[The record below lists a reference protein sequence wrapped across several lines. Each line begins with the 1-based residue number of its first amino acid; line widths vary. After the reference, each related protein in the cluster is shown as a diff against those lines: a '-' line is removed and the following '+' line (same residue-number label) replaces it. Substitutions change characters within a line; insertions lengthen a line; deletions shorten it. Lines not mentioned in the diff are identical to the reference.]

1 MSFVKVNESG
11 RVETWTISRPERFNA
26 LGTTLAREL
35 NERVDDL
42 HRRIVTW
49 QAAPS
54 ANVLPVRALVITT
67 EPSRRGRSPIW
78 IAGGDLKELSQLT
91 TAAEGRA
98 YAAMLSRFCRCLEE
112 LPIPVVAAIH
122 GGVIGGGAELALAT
136 DLRIGTKMTY
146 FEFRQLRVGLAT
158 GYGGTKRLV
167 DLVGKASAQ
176 RLLYLGRSI
185 FADECLRLGL
195 LHQVV
200 PDDKDMNDTVQ
211 QTVQELVNL
220 EPRAIAA
227 QKEMFRIA
235 TDAHPGAAFGA
246 ELEVFGKIW
255 MNPSHKKFLSTF

>member
-1 MSFVKVNESG
+1 MSFIKVSETNQ
-11 RVETWTISRPERFNA
+11 VETWTICRPERFNA

-42 HRRIVTW
+42 HHRIVAW
-49 QAAPS
+49 QSAPA
-54 ANVLPVRALVITT
+54 ANVLPVRVLVITT

-78 IAGGDLKELSQLT
+78 IAGGDLKELALLT
-91 TAAEGRA
+91 SASEGRA

-112 LPIPVVAAIH
+112 LPIPVIAAIH

-167 DLVGKASAQ
+167 DLVGKANAQ
-176 RLLYLGRSI
+176 RLLYFGRSV
-185 FADECLRLGL
+185 FAEECQRLGL

-200 PDDKDMNDTVQ
+200 PDDTDLHDAVQ
-211 QTVQELVNL
+211 QTAQELVNL

-255 MNPSHKKFLSTF
+255 MNPSHKKFLSTY